1 MGGILGGESCT
12 ESPKLTAEMGKGW
25 RNGVFSGS
33 GDKMVFVHL
42 RKSSFTGGGREHLH
56 EH

>member
-42 RKSSFTGGGREHLH
+42 RKSSFTGGGSEHLH